1 MNEEQMNRLMT
12 VIFAILAGLCGLGAA
27 GLLITAAV
35 QFSFA
40 ALFSAILLAGG
51 SVASGWATTYYG
63 HKVTGHPL
71 VFTNEAEREVLTT
84 KQRRELRRARGEVVM
99 ERAMI
104 EVEHE
109 RQNIVHNQIEAAHDP
124 DKPPHETQWT
134 NAEAEIQR
142 MLEQRRLDR
151 DHDREQDRF

>member
-12 VIFAILAGLCGLGAA
+12 IIAVVLAGLCGLGAA
-27 GLLITAAV
+27 GLIVAAAV

-40 ALFSAILLAGG
+40 ALFGAFMLAG
-51 SVASGWATTYYG
+51 VAITSGWAASYYG

-71 VFTNEAEREVLTT
+71 VFTNEAEREVLNN

-99 ERAMI
+99 ERALI

-109 RQNIVHNQIEAAHDP
+109 RQNITHRQIEASHDP

-134 NAEAEIQR
+134 QAEAEIQR
-142 MLEQRRLDR
+142 MIEDRRRRR
-151 DHDREQDRF
+151 DDEDERY